1 MKTVIIWHPDGSV
14 ENHGEIIIDTQ
25 RVHAALYIATVVAMK
40 DLKLDLLASVGT
52 CVEWL
57 VNMNMGLVDS
67 RFVGDYLYLFERV
80 EHTLSRMLVPCLS
93 VQGDPIRGF
102 VS

>member
-1 MKTVIIWHPDGSV
+1 MKTVIIRHPDGSV
-14 ENHGEIIIDTQ
+14 ENHCEIIIDTQ
-25 RVHAALYIATVVAMK
+25 RVHAVLYIATVIAMK
-40 DLKLDLLASVGT
+40 DLKLDFLASVGA

-57 VNMNMGLVDS
+57 FNMNMGLIDS
-67 RFVGDYLYLFERV
+67 RFVRDHLYLFERV

-93 VQGDPIRGF
+93 VQGDRIRGF